1 MSFRPTGT
9 IDISPTALAL
19 GLIIR

>member
-9 IDISPTALAL
+9 IDISPMALAL
-19 GLIIR
+19 GLIIQ

>member
-9 IDISPTALAL
+9 IDTSPMALAL
-19 GLIIR
+19 GLIIQ